1 MHTLLKYDNGIP
13 EDDEEEDLCDAHKAS
28 RKRLA
33 TYCSLSEGSMITCT
47 GVSGM
52 IVTNSLAK
60 DETVAKTLAHLFHP
74 IHFKESGNK
83 YVKHISMKQATPI
96 ELKNLETEV
105 DRLLESRASRRVP
118 LCDIRRDVLEDLAD
132 EILRQI
138 TIECPEQGVLLKR
151 ILNHHQTEFQAYE
164 TLLEFSESFVGRK
177 RILWNHWKK
186 ARVKKIQELEE
197 AKRILEYQ
205 LAELKH
211 KVDQL
216 EKKNQEAK
224 VKRDAARQEEIKF
237 YKKRAEHLK
246 VSLYINLVSSP
257 KHKKTN
263 ANSIHVL

>member
-1 MHTLLKYDNGIP
+1 MALKTAIVILIEIGISILLSYP
-13 EDDEEEDLCDAHKAS
+13 
-28 RKRLA
+28 
-33 TYCSLSEGSMITCT
+33 
-47 GVSGM
+47 
-52 IVTNSLAK
+52 
-60 DETVAKTLAHLFHP
+60 
-74 IHFKESGNK
+74 
-83 YVKHISMKQATPI
+83 KQ
-96 ELKNLETEV
+96 
-105 DRLLESRASRRVP
+105 
-118 LCDIRRDVLEDLAD
+118 
-132 EILRQI
+132 
-138 TIECPEQGVLLKR
+138 
-151 ILNHHQTEFQAYE
+151 
-164 TLLEFSESFVGRK
+164 
-177 RILWNHWKK
+177 
-186 ARVKKIQELEE
+186 IQELEE